1 MAAQIKDTFLNYCE
15 AKDRPK
21 IRAALQQDLVQQLEV
36 LRLQLSHQHSA
47 YECAKAYPEIG
58 PLLTTLS
65 RSRAVAYSSNIS
77 RATID
82 AAMEYSKIECTGVYA
97 NQRAQTWFSQLVRSF
112 ICTVS
117 NKHNHVYE
125 LPDYVLVADEV
136 SSRQYALRQLIKLL
150 SEECKK
156 WEAATRE
163 RVWNDAFAL
172 CCSVDSAELLEYL
185 LPVLDECGWQQLQ
198 RHELLQD
205 YSVYVLARL
214 PADDAQRLWS
224 RLEVVRAQLVLHLL
238 REQESDG
245 EALADT
251 DSSKIHQLLGDI
263 LANPALAEQM
273 VGDIAQLVWTTRS
286 TRVVDMWKRICTDVR
301 EGIGQTRVLEDST
314 GEGVAELFSRV
325 GESEQEAS
333 NISLKQTRL
342 WRQWCCVAAAR
353 RQPPV
358 AMLSVW
364 LRVVA
369 SAGDGFAFATLDRH
383 FDAAKTAASKGPA
396 EVSSDFCLKLRQNRR
411 FSKYVD

>member
-1 MAAQIKDTFLNYCE
+1 
-15 AKDRPK
+15 
-21 IRAALQQDLVQQLEV
+21 
-36 LRLQLSHQHSA
+36 
-47 YECAKAYPEIG
+47 
-58 PLLTTLS
+58 
-65 RSRAVAYSSNIS
+65 
-77 RATID
+77 
-82 AAMEYSKIECTGVYA
+82 MEYSKIECTGVYA
-97 NQRAQTWFSQLVRSF
+97 NQR
-112 ICTVS
+112 
-117 NKHNHVYE
+117 NKHSHVYE

-156 WEAATRE
+156 WQAATRE

-185 LPVLDECGWQQLQ
+185 LPALDECGWQQLQ

-205 YSVYVLARL
+205 YSVHVLARL

-224 RLEVVRAQLVLHLL
+224 RLEVVRAQL
-238 REQESDG
+238 SDG

-251 DSSKIHQLLGDI
+251 ASSKIYQLLGGI
-263 LANPALAEQM
+263 LENPTLAEQM

-286 TRVVDMWKRICTDVR
+286 TRVVDMWMRICTDVR
-301 EGIGQTRVLEDST
+301 EGIGQTRVLDDST

-325 GESEQEAS
+325 GEGEQEAPS
-333 NISLKQTRL
+333 ISLKQTRL

-358 AMLSVW
+358 AMLSIW

-369 SAGDGFAFATLDRH
+369 SAGEGFAFATLDRH

-396 EVSSDFCLKLRQNRR
+396 ESKTATATTTATKVVKKTRTSKVVKGTKKISPYNKFMKTELAKVKQTNPGIAHKDAFKMAAQNWGTAPENP
-411 FSKYVD
+411 KVAAK

>member
-1 MAAQIKDTFLNYCE
+1 
-15 AKDRPK
+15 
-21 IRAALQQDLVQQLEV
+21 
-36 LRLQLSHQHSA
+36 
-47 YECAKAYPEIG
+47 
-58 PLLTTLS
+58 
-65 RSRAVAYSSNIS
+65 
-77 RATID
+77 
-82 AAMEYSKIECTGVYA
+82 MEYSKIECTGVYA
-97 NQRAQTWFSQLVRSF
+97 NQRAQAWFSQLVRSF

-150 SEECKK
+150 SKECKK

-185 LPVLDECGWQQLQ
+185 LPALDECGWQQLQ
-198 RHELLQD
+198 QHELLQD

-358 AMLSVW
+358 AMLSIW

>member
-1 MAAQIKDTFLNYCE
+1 
-15 AKDRPK
+15 
-21 IRAALQQDLVQQLEV
+21 
-36 LRLQLSHQHSA
+36 
-47 YECAKAYPEIG
+47 
-58 PLLTTLS
+58 
-65 RSRAVAYSSNIS
+65 
-77 RATID
+77 
-82 AAMEYSKIECTGVYA
+82 MEYSKIECTGVYA
-97 NQRAQTWFSQLVRSF
+97 NQRAQAWFSQLVRSF

-117 NKHNHVYE
+117 NKHNYVYE

-185 LPVLDECGWQQLQ
+185 LPALDECGWQQLQ

-214 PADDAQRLWS
+214 PVDDAQRLWS

-238 REQESDG
+238 REQESDN

-342 WRQWCCVAAAR
+342 WRQWSCVAAAR

-396 EVSSDFCLKLRQNRR
+396 E
-411 FSKYVD
+411 